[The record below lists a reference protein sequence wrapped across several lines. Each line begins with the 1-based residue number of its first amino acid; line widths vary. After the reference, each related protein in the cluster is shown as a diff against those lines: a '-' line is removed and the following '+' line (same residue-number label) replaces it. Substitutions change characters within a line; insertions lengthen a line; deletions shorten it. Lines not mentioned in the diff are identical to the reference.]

1 MNLTLNLTL
10 SLDEDVVAK
19 AHKRAEEMG
28 TSVDLLVQ
36 EYLERLAVTP
46 DPEWVAEE
54 FVRLS
59 KMSKGNSDG
68 WKWNREDAYEGRL

>member
-10 SLDEDVVAK
+10 SLDEEVVSK